1 MGRCIDIPSYEAKDI
16 TEMFHGR
23 EEGNRGNSG
32 ELAVLPLRQ
41 ICGGEKLEEG
51 QGKETR
57 ELWETAIGRKAM
69 APRPQLLC
77 QPLLHIPVPPLL
89 VQPGQGCNGGSQQP
103 TSYSRPWIFSTFCV
117 GSERQWD
124 AKTCLPLS
132 L

>member
-57 ELWETAIGRKAM
+57 AVGNGHREESDGPKTS
-69 APRPQLLC
+69 APLPAPAPHPCPSTPGPAWARLQWRFSATHLLQQTVDFLYLLC
-77 QPLLHIPVPPLL
+77 
-89 VQPGQGCNGGSQQP
+89 
-103 TSYSRPWIFSTFCV
+103 W
-117 GSERQWD
+117 E
-124 AKTCLPLS
+124 
-132 L
+132 